1 MRVRSSLSFQLSEDD
16 KPTPRAFLA
25 IRDSTRKPRR
35 DTKKKTPPPRKKKV
49 KKTKTKVEKPLP
61 DLFSQYVVERF
72 TEVESYRST
81 NIGYHDPHAQ
91 TFSAQ
96 SHFHTEGSAAG
107 PSSYQPHSPAVA
119 SQMSSPLSSPPDPS
133 SHAGSDEGED
143 DVEEDEGYSHHS
155 ALNTT
160 VKTYNSSP
168 SRTAARDAAAYY
180 ANLPPAISMSAAPQH
195 YRKIGAREELLDI
208 EDELG
213 P

>member
-16 KPTPRAFLA
+16 KLTPRTFLA

-35 DTKKKTPPPRKKKV
+35 DTKKTPPPKKKKV

-61 DLFSQYVVERF
+61 DLFSQYAVERF

-96 SHFHTEGSAAG
+96 SHFYTEGSAAG
-107 PSSYQPHSPAVA
+107 PSSYQPHSPAVD

-133 SHAGSDEGED
+133 SHAGSD
-143 DVEEDEGYSHHS
+143 DVEEDERNSHHS

-160 VKTYNSSP
+160 VKTFNSSP
-168 SRTAARDAAAYY
+168 PRTAARDAAAYY

-213 P
+213 Q